1 MHTPLAGLRNELVDL
16 ALLELYL
23 FEWPIPSLLPLG
35 FALILGWLIRRWD
48 GWLLA
53 MFLAIPAV
61 YLFYWHRDAS
71 MGPRFLYACVAFV
84 VPLTA
89 RALVEGARRLTRARF
104 RLPGGVDAA
113 VFLALLLLLSTLYA
127 LAYGIPARFRIY
139 QTGMGSM
146 KLDLVEKAEEV
157 GIERGLVLVAVSW
170 GDRLISRLRG
180 LGISAS
186 TAEKAYRQID
196 HCVLEG
202 IAGQA
207 AAEGWTVVR
216 LESALE
222 SAMVGETRLVH
233 VEVNGDP
240 SLRLQPGS
248 RLTPACLEELAYDQG
263 GYTIYTPHLAS
274 NDPELTGPL
283 VFARDLR
290 GRNAE
295 LIRRLDRP
303 AWLYRGGRFL
313 PIVERPGE

>member
-1 MHTPLAGLRNELVDL
+1 
-16 ALLELYL
+16 
-23 FEWPIPSLLPLG
+23 
-35 FALILGWLIRRWD
+35 
-48 GWLLA
+48 

-71 MGPRFLYACVAFV
+71 MGPRFLYACFAFL

-89 RALVEGARRLTRARF
+89 RALVEGARRLSRARF
-104 RLPGGVDAA
+104 HLPAGVDAA
-113 VFLALLLLLSTLYA
+113 VFVALLLLLSTLYA

-139 QTGMGSM
+139 QTGMESM
-146 KLDLVEKAEEV
+146 KLDLVEKAEEA
-157 GIERGLVLVAVSW
+157 GIERGLVFVAVSW

-186 TAEKAYRQID
+186 TTEKAYRQTD

-202 IAGQA
+202 ITDQA
-207 AAEGWTVVR
+207 AAEEWTPDR

-222 SAMVGETRLVH
+222 SAMVGEARLVH

-240 SLRLQPGS
+240 SVRLRPGS
-248 RLTPACLEELAYDQG
+248 RLTPACLEELAYDRG

-274 NDPELTGPL
+274 NDPELAGRL

-295 LIRRLDRP
+295 LIRRFGRP
-303 AWLYRGGRFL
+303 AWLYRGGRFVPL
-313 PIVERPGE
+313 VAGE